1 MKNYCFVLCALLFFT
16 PCIAQKNIS
25 NAYFPKVGSRL
36 TTALATRSSALAI
49 NLPTASQSN
58 LTWDFR
64 TLQPINIETQY
75 FIEMDTMNKRR
86 FPTANIRLKDEKS
99 TPTLFYRRT
108 DSIFEVVGMQGIL
121 FQGLFIQT
129 TVRPYAPFTERHAP
143 IRIGDAFQ
151 QTAGFKVTFPPS
163 AAPDSLLGTA
173 PFAIPDSIRLTY
185 NVLRRDTIDG
195 WGTVRLPSGD
205 FSVLRE
211 RRKESI
217 TNKVEILYPTAGW
230 LDVTR
235 FVLAGL
241 SEPPRSERYYQ
252 VFWNENVQE
261 PIAIVETNALALV
274 EEIRYKAIATSV
286 KVIDIEQIED
296 KIAMYPN
303 PAASIITIDIEKI
316 FPSATSLQVID
327 ISGKIIDT
335 QTIYLQKSI
344 VLYIA
349 DWSSGI
355 YVLTFTDK
363 NRNIIATKRLIKN

>member
-1 MKNYCFVLCALLFFT
+1 MKNCYFVLFILHFFT
-16 PCIAQKNIS
+16 PSIAQKNIS
-25 NAYFPKVGSRL
+25 NAYFPKIGSRL
-36 TTALATRSSALAI
+36 TTALATRTSALSI
-49 NLPTASQSN
+49 YLSNSGQSN

-64 TLQPINIETQY
+64 KLQSQNIDNQY

-129 TVRPYAPFTERHAP
+129 TIHPHTPFKERRTP
-143 IRIGDAFQ
+143 IRIGDTFQ
-151 QTAGFKVTFPPS
+151 QMAGFTVTFPPS

-173 PFAIPDSIRLTY
+173 PFAIPDSVRLTY
-185 NVLRRDTIDG
+185 NVFRQDTIDG

-217 TNKVEILYPTAGW
+217 KNKIEILYPKAGW

-235 FVLAGL
+235 LVLSGL
-241 SEPPRSERYYQ
+241 SEPPASERFYQ
-252 VFWNENVQE
+252 IFWNENVQE
-261 PIAIVETNALALV
+261 PIAIVATNALAQV
-274 EEIRYKAIATSV
+274 EEIRYKAIETSV
-286 KVIDIEQIED
+286 KVIDVTDIED
-296 KIAMYPN
+296 NITIYPN
-303 PAASIITIDIEKI
+303 PTASIITVDIENI
-316 FPSATSLQVID
+316 LPSATSLQIID

-335 QTIYLQKSI
+335 QTVYLQKSI
-344 VLYIA
+344 VMDVA

-355 YVLTFTDK
+355 YLLTFTDK
-363 NRNIIATKRLIKN
+363 NSNILARKRLIKY